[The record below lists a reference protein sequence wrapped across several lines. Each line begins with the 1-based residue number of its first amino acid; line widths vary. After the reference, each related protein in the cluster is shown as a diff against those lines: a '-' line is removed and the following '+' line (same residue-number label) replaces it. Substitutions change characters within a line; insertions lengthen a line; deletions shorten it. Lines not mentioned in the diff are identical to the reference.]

1 MPARNPEDRRRIASI
16 AARACWEKTEDRTE
30 RTAKA
35 RAALASK
42 FLEAANGDPV
52 VAESLRTDY
61 YKRIAQK
68 SVEARQARRRAL

>member
-1 MPARNPEDRRRIASI
+1 MPARNPEDRRRIASL
-16 AARACWEKTEDRTE
+16 AVRASWEKTEDRTA

-52 VAESLRTDY
+52 VAESLRKEY
-61 YKRIAQK
+61 YRRIAQK
-68 SVEARQARRRAL
+68 AVEARQARRRAM